1 MMYSINTD
9 VNDEYFCE
17 DMKEHM
23 IKEAKIHL
31 KIWLDLYNLKINSGK
46 DSILELDSA
55 VNNKTFKFNL
65 SSTIFI
71 MHLKNSKK
79 IFLFA

>member
-1 MMYSINTD
+1 MLNKVIYELMMYSINTD

-31 KIWLDLYNLKINSGK
+31 KI
-46 DSILELDSA
+46 
-55 VNNKTFKFNL
+55 
-65 SSTIFI
+65 
-71 MHLKNSKK
+71 
-79 IFLFA
+79 